1 MSNIFIISAP
11 SGSGKTTLANMLV
24 QRVPN
29 LLFAVSYTTRKRRTN
44 EVDGR
49 EYFFVSEDEF
59 KRMVEADQFLEHA
72 CVYGNY
78 YGTPRRFR
86 EEAERQGKDLL
97 LDIDVQGEEQIK
109 KELPTALSIF
119 ILPPSREV
127 LESRLRS
134 RGDTYSA
141 KIDSEE
147 TIQRRLRTAGKE
159 IEKYPNYDYILV
171 NNQLEPSFTFLE
183 AIVDAERCLRAGKA
197 AEPWKMQLAEE
208 CRRARMQ
215 PQAESVL
222 KSFQLSATPQR

>member
-24 QRVPN
+24 KRVPN

-44 EVDGR
+44 EEDGR
-49 EYFFVSEDEF
+49 EYFFVAEAEF
-59 KRMVEADQFLEHA
+59 KRTVDADQFLEHA

-78 YGTPRRFR
+78 YGTPLRFMN
-86 EEAERQGKDLL
+86 EADAQGKDLL

-109 KELPTALSIF
+109 RKVPQAVSIF

-127 LESRLRS
+127 LEERLRS

-183 AIVDAERCLRAGKA
+183 AIVAVERCLRAGKA
-197 AEPWKMQLAEE
+197 ADPRKMRLAEE
-208 CRRARMQ
+208 CRRLPMQ
-215 PQAESVL
+215 PKAESVL
-222 KSFQLSATPQR
+222 KSFQMSAAPQR

>member
-1 MSNIFIISAP
+1 MSCVFIISAP

-24 QRVPN
+24 QRVPD
-29 LLFAVSYTTRKRRTN
+29 LLFAVSYTTRKPRTN
-44 EVDGR
+44 EQEGR
-49 EYFFVSEDEF
+49 EYFFIPEDEF

-78 YGTPRRFR
+78 YGTPRRFLDQAA
-86 EEAERQGKDLL
+86 AEGKDLL

-109 KELPTALSIF
+109 KKLPQALSIF

-127 LESRLRS
+127 LEDRLRS

-171 NNQLEPSFTFLE
+171 NNQLEPSFTYLE
-183 AIVDAERCLRAGKA
+183 AIVAVERCVRSASPPDARKV
-197 AEPWKMQLAEE
+197 QLAEE
-208 CRRARMQ
+208 CRRSRMQ

-222 KSFQLSATPQR
+222 KTFQMSAAPQR